1 MNESSEKP
9 TCLPY
14 VQPLDKILCFTGI
27 LPLFYPRNPRD
38 PEKSGILSP
47 SAISFCHPFFP
58 ARSFW
63 LQLLRSRPCGGGV
76 LTPFRSFHSAGE
88 TLAAA
93 QRQAAPQQPNR
104 KWSGLRR
111 QLINQHSTVIKNQVD
126 WIWLVW
132 LDCCEVWDLNLRIY
146 ENLRMELLH
155 TYCIIPPILWK
166 EPGNPAASAYSNWP
180 WTSLRP
186 EKAPARFS
194 QRANVAN
201 SAETGFNW
209 KLGHAGT
216 DGNHRT
222 LGKLGGKWVGNGCNM
237 LEEVAPVPE
246 SGRFVSGWGA
256 SFWDKQSLGAF
267 HGTRSSTGTVSR
279 FIAIRLVGLSS
290 FAGSHYGWVL

>member
-14 VQPLDKILCFTGI
+14 VQPLDHILCFTLEI
-27 LPLFYPRNPRD
+27 REIPRNQGFCLMCHQFLPSIFPRQVLLASATAQPAVRWWSSD
-38 PEKSGILSP
+38 TVSIVSQRWRNAGRSPKAGCTTATEQKMIGSPSIAHQSAFSDQKSG
-47 SAISFCHPFFP
+47 
-58 ARSFW
+58 
-63 LQLLRSRPCGGGV
+63 
-76 LTPFRSFHSAGE
+76 
-88 TLAAA
+88 
-93 QRQAAPQQPNR
+93 
-104 KWSGLRR
+104 GLDM
-111 QLINQHSTVIKNQVD
+111 VG
-126 WIWLVW
+126 IWLVW
-132 LDCCEVWDLNLRIY
+132 LDCELWDLNLRIY

-209 KLGHAGT
+209 KLGRAGT

-222 LGKLGGKWVGNGCNM
+222 LG
-237 LEEVAPVPE
+237 
-246 SGRFVSGWGA
+246 
-256 SFWDKQSLGAF
+256 
-267 HGTRSSTGTVSR
+267 
-279 FIAIRLVGLSS
+279 
-290 FAGSHYGWVL
+290 